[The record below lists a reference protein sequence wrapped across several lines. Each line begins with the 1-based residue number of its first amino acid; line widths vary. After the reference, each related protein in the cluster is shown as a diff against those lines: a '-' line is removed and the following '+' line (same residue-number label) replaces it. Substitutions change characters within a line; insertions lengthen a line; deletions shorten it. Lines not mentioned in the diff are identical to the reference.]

1 MIVEPRYI
9 LRREDAKR
17 CPILGSRN
25 MKILILGSD
34 LATSTCQGV
43 THGMDRETERATLY
57 VEPVVINDR
66 NAIPSLLVSIRIV
79 HAACDAYLK

>member
-1 MIVEPRYI
+1 MIVEPLYI

-17 CPILGSRN
+17 CPILGLRN
-25 MKILILGSD
+25 MQILILGSD
-34 LATSTCQGV
+34 LATSTCQGD

-66 NAIPSLLVSIRIV
+66 MPYEVFSYQYGSFTP
-79 HAACDAYLK
+79 HAMLA